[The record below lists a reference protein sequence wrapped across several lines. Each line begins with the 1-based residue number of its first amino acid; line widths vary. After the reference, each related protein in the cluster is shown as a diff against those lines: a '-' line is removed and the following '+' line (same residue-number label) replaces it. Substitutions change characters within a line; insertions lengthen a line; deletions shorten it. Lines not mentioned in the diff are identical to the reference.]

1 MRELSPDARRL
12 LDEVAGSDGP
22 SVARRARVKKRLAAQ
37 LAASGVALSAAQ
49 LAAAAS
55 GPPGAALTAAAVSKG
70 ALSVGTV
77 ALWLAGGALA
87 GTLLMVPVTLSRNER
102 PSGAASAP
110 LVVQPLSSTSRKLV
124 AALPR
129 GEPTPTTQNEDT
141 GAIREEP
148 ASGGSASPRHDG
160 RPAAPALGLGA
171 EKRADGLPAQPN
183 VGAETALL
191 ESAQR
196 ELASGQGERA
206 LELLERHEARFPN
219 AALSEERAFARVIA
233 LCQLGRRAEARA
245 SAEAFLRLAPRSPLL
260 PRLRKS
266 CAFKENSQ
274 NGSEAP

>member
-1 MRELSPDARRL
+1 MRDLSPDARRL

-55 GPPGAALTAAAVSKG
+55 GAQSAVLTAAVAAKG

-87 GTLLMVPVTLSRNER
+87 GALVMVPMTLRNNEQVG
-102 PSGAASAP
+102 SAASAP
-110 LVVQPLSSTSRKLV
+110 LRAQRVSPTTRELA

-129 GEPTPTTQNEDT
+129 GEPTPPTQNEAT
-141 GAIREEP
+141 GALREEP
-148 ASGGSASPRHDG
+148 PSGVSPSPRREG
-160 RPAAPALGLGA
+160 RPAALALGLGA
-171 EKRADGLPAQPN
+171 EKRADGLAAQPN

-206 LELLERHEARFPN
+206 LELLERHEAQFPN

-233 LCQLGRRAEARA
+233 LCQLGRSVEARA

-260 PRLRKS
+260 PRLRNS
-266 CAFKENSQ
+266 CAFKGNSQ
-274 NGSEAP
+274 KERVAP

>member
-55 GPPGAALTAAAVSKG
+55 GPPSAALTAAAVTKG

-87 GTLLMVPVTLSRNER
+87 GTLLMVPVTLRRSEQ

-110 LVVQPLSSTSRKLV
+110 LGVQPLSSTTRKLV

-129 GEPTPTTQNEDT
+129 GEPTPSTQNEDT
-141 GAIREEP
+141 GATRAEP
-148 ASGGSASPRHDG
+148 ASGGSASPRRDG
-160 RPAAPALGLGA
+160 RPAALSLSLGA
-171 EKRADGLPAQPN
+171 EKRADGLPTQPN

-233 LCQLGRRAEARA
+233 LCQLGRSAEARA

-274 NGSEAP
+274 NGSEVP